1 MARYSLD
8 KNKIKILL
16 LEGVSE
22 SALEVFKKAGYTNVE
37 YLKGAL
43 GHDELIEK
51 IKDVHF
57 IGIRSRTH
65 LTEDVFEAA
74 HKLCAV
80 GCFCIGTNQVDL
92 DAARAHGIPVF
103 NAPFSN
109 TRSVAEMV
117 TGEYLTLMRTI
128 PEKNA
133 ILHRGGWDKS
143 AKGSYEVRG
152 KTLGI
157 IGYGHIGTQVGII
170 AEALGLKVEFY
181 DIENKL
187 DFGNVR
193 QVETLDQLYADSD
206 IITLHVPDNPT
217 TRKMIN
223 AESFSKMKDGV
234 IFINAARGSVVDIDA
249 LVDALKSGKV
259 GGAAV
264 DVYPTE
270 PAKNGDPFESPL
282 TQFDNVILTPHIG
295 GSTKEAQTNIGIE
308 VATKLATYSDNG
320 STLSAVNFPEVS
332 LPVQGNVSR
341 LLHVHKNV
349 PGILKQLNQI
359 MAERNIG
366 VASQYLQ
373 TLPDVGYVVMDVVT
387 EDAEE
392 ILQEFKK
399 IPGTLKARILL

>member
-193 QVETLDQLYADSD
+193 QVETLDELYAHAD

-223 AESFSKMKDGV
+223 AESFSKMKNGV

-387 EDAEE
+387 DDAEE

>member
-193 QVETLDQLYADSD
+193 QVETLDELYAHAD

-387 EDAEE
+387 DDAEE
-392 ILQEFKK
+392 LLQEFKK

>member
-133 ILHRGGWDKS
+133 ILHRGGWNKS

-193 QVETLDQLYADSD
+193 QVETLDELYAHAD

-223 AESFSKMKDGV
+223 AESFSKMKNGV

-387 EDAEE
+387 DDAEE

>member
-193 QVETLDQLYADSD
+193 QVETLDELYAHAD

-387 EDAEE
+387 DDAEE

>member
-1 MARYSLD
+1 M
-8 KNKIKILL
+8 
-16 LEGVSE
+16 
-22 SALEVFKKAGYTNVE
+22 
-37 YLKGAL
+37 
-43 GHDELIEK
+43 
-51 IKDVHF
+51 
-57 IGIRSRTH
+57 
-65 LTEDVFEAA
+65 
-74 HKLCAV
+74 
-80 GCFCIGTNQVDL
+80 
-92 DAARAHGIPVF
+92 
-103 NAPFSN
+103 
-109 TRSVAEMV
+109 
-117 TGEYLTLMRTI
+117 
-128 PEKNA
+128 
-133 ILHRGGWDKS
+133 
-143 AKGSYEVRG
+143 
-152 KTLGI
+152 
-157 IGYGHIGTQVGII
+157 
-170 AEALGLKVEFY
+170 
-181 DIENKL
+181 
-187 DFGNVR
+187 
-193 QVETLDQLYADSD
+193 
-206 IITLHVPDNPT
+206 
-217 TRKMIN
+217 
-223 AESFSKMKDGV
+223 
-234 IFINAARGSVVDIDA
+234 
-249 LVDALKSGKV
+249 
-259 GGAAV
+259 

-387 EDAEE
+387 DDAEE

>member
-1 MARYSLD
+1 M
-8 KNKIKILL
+8 
-16 LEGVSE
+16 
-22 SALEVFKKAGYTNVE
+22 
-37 YLKGAL
+37 
-43 GHDELIEK
+43 
-51 IKDVHF
+51 HF

-193 QVETLDQLYADSD
+193 QVETLDELYAHAD

-217 TRKMIN
+217 TRNMIN

-234 IFINAARGSVVDIDA
+234 IFINAARGAVVDIDA
-249 LVDALKSGKV
+249 LVAALKSGKV
-259 GGAAV
+259 GGAAI
-264 DVYPTE
+264 DVYPKE

-308 VATKLATYSDNG
+308 VANKLATYSDNG
-320 STLSAVNFPEVS
+320 STLSAVNFPQVS

-349 PGILKQLNQI
+349 PGILKQINQI

-373 TLPDVGYVVMDVVT
+373 TLPDIGYVVMDVVT
-387 EDAEE
+387 DDAEE